1 MLQTRNK
8 ETQNREVFFFW
19 NDIYQY
25 EIFKTI
31 QIYQLNT
38 KPFFD
43 IKVNTFN
50 SPNLKTNEK
59 SPNWYFYKK
68 LIKSWLPSPIAS
80 GMCPEKSK
88 QLIYTNHILKT
99 YFIRIFYMK

>member
-8 ETQNREVFFFW
+8 ETQNREGFFW

-50 SPNLKTNEK
+50 SLKLKTHEK
-59 SPNWYFYKK
+59 SPN
-68 LIKSWLPSPIAS
+68 
-80 GMCPEKSK
+80 
-88 QLIYTNHILKT
+88 
-99 YFIRIFYMK
+99 

>member
-8 ETQNREVFFFW
+8 ETQNREFFFW

-31 QIYQLNT
+31 QLYQLNT

-43 IKVNTFN
+43 IKVNTCN
-50 SPNLKTNEK
+50 NPKLKTNEK
-59 SPNWYFYKK
+59 SPN
-68 LIKSWLPSPIAS
+68 
-80 GMCPEKSK
+80 
-88 QLIYTNHILKT
+88 
-99 YFIRIFYMK
+99 

>member
-1 MLQTRNK
+1 MFRTRNK
-8 ETQNREVFFFW
+8 ETQNREGFFW

-50 SPNLKTNEK
+50 SPKLKTNEK
-59 SPNWYFYKK
+59 SPN
-68 LIKSWLPSPIAS
+68 
-80 GMCPEKSK
+80 
-88 QLIYTNHILKT
+88 
-99 YFIRIFYMK
+99 